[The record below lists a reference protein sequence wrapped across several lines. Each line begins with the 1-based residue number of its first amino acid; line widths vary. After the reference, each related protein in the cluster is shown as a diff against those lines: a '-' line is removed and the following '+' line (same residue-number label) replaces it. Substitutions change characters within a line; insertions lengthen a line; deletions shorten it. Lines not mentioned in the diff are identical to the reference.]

1 MFDRRRFLAGTV
13 VTSAAALAGPAFWRT
28 AYAAPAH
35 PGPSPYGPLSDVP
48 DENGLLLPAGFT
60 SRIIARSEQPVAG
73 TAHVWPTFPDGAA
86 TFTTPDA
93 GWLYAVNSEVL
104 AGGGGASAIRFAA
117 DGTIIDAYRILTG
130 TSGNCAGGPTPWG
143 TWLSCEE
150 AQAPNNI
157 GEGQVWECDPTQP
170 GQGVARSAM
179 GHFNHEAVAVD
190 PIAQRLYLTE
200 DRTDGRFY
208 RFTPTAYPDL
218 ASGLLE
224 VASLDA
230 TGTVSWLAVPDP
242 VATVTTTRTQVPE
255 STAFNG
261 GEGCWYDA
269 GFVYFT
275 TKGDN
280 RVWVHDLAANR
291 ITVLYDAA
299 ELGDAAPLTGVDNV
313 VVSSL
318 GDLYVAEDGGN
329 LEINIITTDRVV
341 APILRYPDNDESE
354 ITGPVFDP
362 SETRL
367 YFSSQRGPA
376 PVGPG
381 ITFEVS
387 GPFRRAGDTAPRSSP
402 AGPATTTVLAAVTDG
417 GTETG
422 SDDLPATGPSLASGR
437 VGLTLGV
444 LGTAGWIVQRRARAD
459 HAALED

>member
-1 MFDRRRFLAGTV
+1 MTTLDRRRFLAGSV
-13 VTSAAALAGPAFWRT
+13 ATSAAVLAGPGFWRT

-35 PGPSPYGPLSDVP
+35 PGPSPYGPLSATP

-60 SRIIARSEQPVAG
+60 SRIIARSDQPVAG
-73 TAHVWPTFPDGAA
+73 TAYLWPMFPDGAA
-86 TFTTPDA
+86 TFPAPDA
-93 GWLYAVNSEVL
+93 GWLYTVNSEVL
-104 AGGGGASAIRFAA
+104 AGGGGASAVRFAA
-117 DGTIIDAYRILTG
+117 DGTIVDAYSILTG

-190 PIAQRLYLTE
+190 PAAERLYLTE
-200 DRTDGRFY
+200 DRPDGRFY

-218 ASGLLE
+218 AAGLLE
-224 VASLDA
+224 VASLDD
-230 TGTVSWLAVPDP
+230 TGAVSWLTVPDP
-242 VATVTTTRTQVPE
+242 TAAMTTTRAQVPQ

-269 GFVYFT
+269 GLVYFT

-280 RVWVHDLAANR
+280 RVWVHDVAANR

-313 VVSSL
+313 VVSSF

-341 APILRYPDNDESE
+341 APILRYPDNDDSE

-362 SETRL
+362 TGTRL

-381 ITFEVS
+381 ITFEVT
-387 GPFRRAGDTAPRSSP
+387 GPFRRAGVAAPPQP
-402 AGPATTTVLAAVTDG
+402 AASRPATTTAFGAATDAS
-417 GTETG
+417 ETTV
-422 SDDLPATGPSLASGR
+422 DKLPATGPPLATGPVALALGALGAASWVVRGR
-437 VGLTLGV
+437 T
-444 LGTAGWIVQRRARAD
+444 RARSTA
-459 HAALED
+459 